1 MGRLFW
7 KFFFFIMVAQLTAI
21 IGMGIMFSLESRE
34 RSLRDPG
41 IDLSPPAAFMIR
53 SAAATLQYGGTEA
66 LRELVRNTERHQVY
80 AVDEEQHELLGRAV
94 NPRLLEEARSLL
106 GAAPHRRVVAQIKA
120 ADGHTY
126 LLFLPSPPNMEN
138 TPPVHEDRP
147 ALRAPAPPF
156 FFPMMP
162 MLVAAVASL
171 FFAMLLAWYF
181 SKPIRQLKSAFA
193 QAALGN
199 LNKRLAP
206 LMGKRSDELAD
217 LGRDFD
223 GMTDKLRA
231 LMDSQRRLLHDVSHE
246 LRSPIARLQAA
257 IGLARLQPEKT
268 AATLERIEREGMRMD
283 KLVGELL
290 TLSRLE
296 AGVTGAMEDHIR
308 MQDLLAEIINDARFE
323 AGAVDRHVEGLA
335 HCNVVIKGGAEL
347 IYRAIENVV
356 RNAIKQTAAG
366 TTVAINTQVDK
377 EKRRLLVS
385 VIDHGPGVPEE
396 ELQLIFEPFFRSS
409 RTQKNTNGYG
419 LGLTIARRIVEAH
432 GGQIRAFNR
441 LDGGLCVDI
450 VLPYDAVESDALSVQ
465 ASNCGAAKNKGV

>member
-7 KFFFFIMVAQLTAI
+7 KFFFFIMVAQLTAT
-21 IGMGIMFSLESRE
+21 IGVGIMFSLENRE
-34 RSLRDPG
+34 RDRRTS
-41 IDLSPPAAFMIR
+41 DLDQSPPAAFMIR

-66 LRELVRNTERHQVY
+66 LRKLVGTAERHHVY
-80 AVDEEQHELLGRAV
+80 AVDEEQHELLGREV
-94 NPRLLEEARSLL
+94 HPRLIEEARTLL
-106 GAAPHRRVVAQIKA
+106 DTEKSESRRRVVEQVKA

-126 LLFLPSPPNMEN
+126 LLFLPSP
-138 TPPVHEDRP
+138 TTSDGGPPLLDERGP
-147 ALRAPAPPF
+147 RRMQPPPF

-162 MLVAAVASL
+162 MLVATVASL

-181 SKPIRQLKSAFA
+181 SQPIRLLKSAFA
-193 QAALGN
+193 RASSGN
-199 LNKRLAP
+199 LNDRLAP
-206 LMGKRSDELAD
+206 QMGKRNDELAD

-246 LRSPIARLQAA
+246 LRSPIARLQAS

-268 AATLERIEREGMRMD
+268 AATLERIEREGVRMD

-308 MQDLLAEIINDARFE
+308 MEDLLTEIIDDARFE
-323 AGAVDRHVEGLA
+323 AEAVDRHIEGVVR
-335 HCNVVIKGGAEL
+335 CDVVIKGGAEL
-347 IYRAIENVV
+347 LYRAIENVV
-356 RNAIKQTAAG
+356 RNAVKQTAVD
-366 TTVAINTQVDK
+366 TTVAINTQVNKDSQS
-377 EKRRLLVS
+377 LLVS

-409 RTQKNTNGYG
+409 RTQKNSNGYG
-419 LGLTIARRIVEAH
+419 LGLTIARRIIEAH
-432 GGQIRAFNR
+432 GGRICAFNR
-441 LDGGLCVDI
+441 VDGGLCVDI
-450 VLPYDAVESDALSVQ
+450 ILPYDALESESIM
-465 ASNCGAAKNKGV
+465 SPSRSSGTT

>member
-7 KFFFFIMVAQLTAI
+7 KFFFFIMVAQLTAT
-21 IGMGIMFSLESRE
+21 IGVGIMFSLENRE
-34 RSLRDPG
+34 RDRRTS
-41 IDLSPPAAFMIR
+41 DLDQSPPAAFMIR

-66 LRELVRNTERHQVY
+66 LRKLVLNADRHHVF
-80 AVDEEQHELLGRAV
+80 AVDEEQHELLGRKV
-94 NPRLLEEARSLL
+94 HPRLIEEARTLL
-106 GAAPHRRVVAQIKA
+106 GTETRRRVVEEVKA

-126 LLFLPSPPNMEN
+126 LLFLPSSADSEYGGPP
-138 TPPVHEDRP
+138 HEERGSRRMQSP
-147 ALRAPAPPF
+147 PPF

-162 MLVAAVASL
+162 MLVATVASL

-181 SKPIRQLKSAFA
+181 SQPIRLLKSAFA
-193 QAALGN
+193 RASSGN
-199 LNKRLAP
+199 LNDRLAP
-206 LMGKRSDELAD
+206 KMGKRNDELAD

-246 LRSPIARLQAA
+246 LRSPIARLQAS

-308 MQDLLAEIINDARFE
+308 MEDLLTEIIDDARFE
-323 AGAVDRHVEGLA
+323 AEAVNRHIEGMVR
-335 HCNVVIKGGAEL
+335 CDVVITGGAEL
-347 IYRAIENVV
+347 LHRAIENVV
-356 RNAIKQTAAG
+356 RNAVKQTAVD

-377 EKRRLLVS
+377 ERQSLLVS

-409 RTQKNTNGYG
+409 RTRKSSNGYG

-432 GGQIRAFNR
+432 GGRICAFNR
-441 LDGGLCVDI
+441 LDGGLCVEI
-450 VLPYDAVESDALSVQ
+450 MLPYDALESGDTA
-465 ASNCGAAKNKGV
+465 

>member
-7 KFFFFIMVAQLTAI
+7 KFFFFIMVAQLTAT
-21 IGMGIMFSLESRE
+21 IGVGIMFSLENRE
-34 RSLRDPG
+34 RDRRTS
-41 IDLSPPAAFMIR
+41 DLDQSPPAAFMIR

-66 LRELVRNTERHQVY
+66 LRKLVLNSERHHVY
-80 AVDEEQHELLGRAV
+80 AVDEQQHELLGREV
-94 NPRLLEEARSLL
+94 HPRLIEEARTLL
-106 GAAPHRRVVAQIKA
+106 GAEKQETRRRVVEEVKA

-126 LLFLPSPPNMEN
+126 LLFLPSPVNPEFGG
-138 TPPVHEDRP
+138 PPPHEERGP
-147 ALRAPAPPF
+147 RRMPPPPF

-162 MLVAAVASL
+162 MLVATVASL

-181 SKPIRQLKSAFA
+181 SQPIRLLKSAFA
-193 QAALGN
+193 RASSGN
-199 LNKRLAP
+199 LNDRLAP
-206 LMGKRSDELAD
+206 QMGKRNDELTD

-246 LRSPIARLQAA
+246 LRSPIARLQAS

-268 AATLERIEREGMRMD
+268 AATLERIEREGVRMD

-296 AGVTGAMEDHIR
+296 TGVTGAMEDHIR
-308 MQDLLAEIINDARFE
+308 MEDLLTEIIDDARFE
-323 AGAVDRHVEGLA
+323 AEAVDRHIEGMVR
-335 HCNVVIKGGAEL
+335 CDVVIKGGAEL
-347 IYRAIENVV
+347 LYRAIENVV
-356 RNAIKQTAAG
+356 RNAIKQTAVD
-366 TTVAINTQVDK
+366 TTIAINTQVDK
-377 EKRRLLVS
+377 DRQSLLVS

-409 RTQKNTNGYG
+409 RTRENSNGYG

-432 GGQIRAFNR
+432 GGRIRAFNR
-441 LDGGLCVDI
+441 VDGGLCVDI
-450 VLPYDAVESDALSVQ
+450 LLPYDAIESSSEIPPTLSGDDA
-465 ASNCGAAKNKGV
+465 

>member
-1 MGRLFW
+1 VGRLFW
-7 KFFFFIMVAQLTAI
+7 KFFFFIMVAQLTAT
-21 IGMGIMFSLESRE
+21 IGVGIMFSLENRE
-34 RSLRDPG
+34 RDRRTS
-41 IDLSPPAAFMIR
+41 DLDQSPPAAFMIR

-66 LRELVRNTERHQVY
+66 LRKLVLNADRHHVF
-80 AVDEEQHELLGRAV
+80 AVDEEQHELLGREV
-94 NPRLLEEARSLL
+94 HPRLIEEARTLL
-106 GAAPHRRVVAQIKA
+106 GTETRRRVVEEVKA

-126 LLFLPSPPNMEN
+126 LLFLPSSADPEYGGPP
-138 TPPVHEDRP
+138 HEERGSRRMQSP
-147 ALRAPAPPF
+147 PPF

-162 MLVAAVASL
+162 MLVATVASL

-181 SKPIRQLKSAFA
+181 SQPIRLLKSAFA
-193 QAALGN
+193 RASSGN
-199 LNKRLAP
+199 LNDRLAP
-206 LMGKRSDELAD
+206 KMGKRNDELAD

-246 LRSPIARLQAA
+246 LRSPIARLQAS

-268 AATLERIEREGMRMD
+268 AATLERIEREGVRMD

-308 MQDLLAEIINDARFE
+308 MEDLLTEIIDDARFE
-323 AGAVDRHVEGLA
+323 AEAVNRHIEGMVR
-335 HCNVVIKGGAEL
+335 CDVVITGGAEL
-347 IYRAIENVV
+347 LHRAIENVV
-356 RNAIKQTAAG
+356 RNAVKQTSVD

-377 EKRRLLVS
+377 ERQSLLVS

-409 RTQKNTNGYG
+409 RTRKSSNGYG

-432 GGQIRAFNR
+432 GGRICAFNR
-441 LDGGLCVDI
+441 LDGGLCVEI
-450 VLPYDAVESDALSVQ
+450 MLPYDALESGDTA
-465 ASNCGAAKNKGV
+465 